1 MSDLNKN
8 SDSWQSLKE
17 GNKEALAHL
26 YNSYFQ
32 NLFEYGMRICRDRN
46 MVKDAI
52 QDLFVKIWTNR
63 LNLGEVKNSKAYLLV
78 SLRSTIYNKMEK
90 AGRVDYGDL
99 EDESLFEMHY
109 SPESQMIQNE
119 EVNLNRKKLL
129 DAIQNLH
136 PRQKEIIYLRY
147 FEDLDYAE
155 IADVMHITVKAS
167 YKLSARAMDNLREVL
182 NVSNLSLIIM
192 LLQLRDELS

>member
-1 MSDLNKN
+1 MSDLDKN
-8 SDSWQSLKE
+8 NDSWQSLKD
-17 GNKEALAHL
+17 GNREALAHL

-63 LNLGEVKNSKAYLLV
+63 LNLAEVKNIKAYLLV
-78 SLRSTIYNKMEK
+78 SIRSIIYNKMEG
-90 AGRVDYGDL
+90 AGKVDYGDL
-99 EDESLFEMHY
+99 EEESLFEMHF

-119 EVNLNRKKLL
+119 EANLNRIKLL
-129 DAIQNLH
+129 NAIQNLQ

-147 FEDLDYAE
+147 FEDLDYTE

-167 YKLSARAMDNLREVL
+167 YKLSARAMDSLREVL
-182 NVSNLSLIIM
+182 NVSNIYLIIS
-192 LLQLRDELS
+192 LLELRDELV

>member
-1 MSDLNKN
+1 MSDLDKN
-8 SDSWQSLKE
+8 NDSWQSLKD
-17 GNKEALAHL
+17 GNREALAHL

-63 LNLGEVKNSKAYLLV
+63 LNLGEVKNTKAYLLV
-78 SLRSTIYNKMEK
+78 SIRSIIYNKMEG
-90 AGRVDYGDL
+90 AGKVDYGDL
-99 EDESLFEMHY
+99 EEESLFEMHF

-119 EVNLNRKKLL
+119 EANLNRIKLL
-129 DAIQNLH
+129 NAIQNLQ

-167 YKLSARAMDNLREVL
+167 YKLSARAMDSLREVL
-182 NVSNLSLIIM
+182 NVSNIYLIIS
-192 LLQLRDELS
+192 LLELRDELV